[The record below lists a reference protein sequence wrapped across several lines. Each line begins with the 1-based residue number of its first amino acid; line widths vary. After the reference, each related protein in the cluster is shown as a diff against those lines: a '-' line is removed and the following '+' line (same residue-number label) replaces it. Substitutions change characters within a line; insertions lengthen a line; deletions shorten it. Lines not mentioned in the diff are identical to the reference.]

1 MARYIYDCP
10 SCGQME
16 VQQKMSEEPLG
27 VCPLCHRGG
36 IHRVPQ
42 LTHVIY
48 KAIGFTKTDKRFE
61 HE

>member
-1 MARYIYDCP
+1 MPTYVYRCP

-16 VQQKMSEEPLG
+16 VQQKMSEDALE

-42 LTHVIY
+42 VLSVIY
-48 KAIGFTKTDKRFE
+48 KSIGFTKTNKRLE
-61 HE
+61 NE